1 MAKYGSGLTSGQIA
15 MMEKEEIKEALKG
28 NLRVNEGPDGFI
40 YEPCDDK
47 ALLDSVIV
55 KAYDALYYQLE
66 EALASGRAM
75 EKVMKNHNFVM
86 PFIEY
91 IAAMEFERK
100 RDYENGEYKY
110 ESDLEMEDA
119 DENED

>member
-66 EALASGRAM
+66 EALAAGRALDRGAR
-75 EKVMKNHNFVM
+75 EKGMTQN
-86 PFIEY
+86 EY
-91 IAAMEFERK
+91 MQALSDARM
-100 RDYENGEYKY
+100 DSGYQYE
-110 ESDLEMEDA
+110 EDE